1 MKIAELL
8 GGVAMEWAVTIEE
21 RDELGEVRHSKFRAP
36 FCL

>member
-1 MKIAELL
+1 
-8 GGVAMEWAVTIEE
+8 MEWAVTIEG